1 MIKGIGTDILDLR
14 RLDLDN
20 ETLIKHILSPQE
32 YACFQKLSSDKRRR
46 EYLGGRFAGKEAYL
60 KALHTGIGGKPF
72 HDIEILNHED
82 GAPYHNDEKAQIS
95 ISHEK
100 DYVVAFVVIEE

>member
-32 YACFQKLSSDKRRR
+32 YACFQKLS
-46 EYLGGRFAGKEAYL
+46 
-60 KALHTGIGGKPF
+60 
-72 HDIEILNHED
+72 
-82 GAPYHNDEKAQIS
+82 
-95 ISHEK
+95 
-100 DYVVAFVVIEE
+100 